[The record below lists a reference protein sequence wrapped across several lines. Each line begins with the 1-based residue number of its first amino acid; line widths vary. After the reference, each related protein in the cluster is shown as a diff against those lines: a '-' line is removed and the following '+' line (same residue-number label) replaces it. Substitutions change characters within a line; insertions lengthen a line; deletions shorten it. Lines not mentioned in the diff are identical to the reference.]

1 MENILEEMMTV
12 ILYFVLENGEWQR
25 LITEYNNKT
34 KHLFFLSHDVEEKTH
49 QNPQALNTD
58 HFICHWFDFYLGES
72 RETVAKKM

>member
-12 ILYFVLENGEWQR
+12 ILYFVLENGERQR

-49 QNPQALNTD
+49 HIHRLWTLTTSFVIDLISTLENPERQ
-58 HFICHWFDFYLGES
+58 
-72 RETVAKKM
+72 

>member
-34 KHLFFLSHDVEEKTH
+34 KHLFF
-49 QNPQALNTD
+49 
-58 HFICHWFDFYLGES
+58 
-72 RETVAKKM
+72 